1 VLAAINKYLPIIGLA
16 ACVKRHHFT
25 FNFLTNKSVGGLT
38 DQLTDIAYNGLAAHS
53 ILFLN
58 ETPSF

>member
-16 ACVKRHHFT
+16 ACAKRHHFT

-38 DQLTDIAYNGLAAHS
+38 DQLTDIAYNGFAAHS
-53 ILFLN
+53 ILF
-58 ETPSF
+58 